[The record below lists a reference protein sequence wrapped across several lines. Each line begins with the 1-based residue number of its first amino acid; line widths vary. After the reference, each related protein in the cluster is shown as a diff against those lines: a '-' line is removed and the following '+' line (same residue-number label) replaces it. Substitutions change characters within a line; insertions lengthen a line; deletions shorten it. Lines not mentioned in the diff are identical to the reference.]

1 MSGTEQKIVK
11 RKQSG
16 IFGNGVSLM
25 VFQVAK
31 IVFPLITLPYLT
43 RILSVEVYG
52 VVTYVKAVMNYMQ
65 IFVDFGFVLSGTKDV
80 VQVRDN
86 QNKLELVVG
95 DTMAARTLLGLVG
108 FVIVAIL
115 AFSLPILRDNMLFT
129 LLSYITVFLSVFLF
143 DFLFRGMEVM
153 YVIAVRF
160 VVMKIISTV
169 LTFILVKNDSDVILI
184 PILDII
190 SSLIA
195 VALVLYEVKKLQIK
209 MKFSNFKNIVQKIK
223 ESFVYFLSNAAATS
237 LNAISTIIIGIY
249 ANAAEVA
256 YWGLAMQII
265 GTITALYNPISDSL
279 YPEMI
284 KTKKFGL
291 MRKALMIFVPLVI
304 FGSALV
310 FLMADFIFKVMGG
323 EEYLNAT
330 PAFRVLV
337 LMLTPGFLSVMFGWP
352 VLGSIDKM
360 KKVTTS
366 TIISVTFNI
375 VVLLLLAISNNLTL
389 INMAIARVAT
399 EVLLI
404 VIRYYWFRKYRNLFV
419 DCKRRAVTR

>member
-1 MSGTEQKIVK
+1 MEKTIK

-25 VFQVAK
+25 IFQVAK
-31 IVFPLITLPYLT
+31 IVFPLVTLPYLT

-80 VQVRDN
+80 VQVRDD
-86 QNKLELVVG
+86 QKKLELVVG
-95 DTMAARTLLGLVG
+95 DTMAARTFLGLVG

-115 AFSLPILRDNMLFT
+115 TFSLPMLRENILFT
-129 LLSYITVFLSVFLF
+129 LLSYMAVFLSVFLF

-153 YVIAVRF
+153 YIIALRF
-160 VVMKIISTV
+160 VVMKVISTA
-169 LTFILVKNDSDVILI
+169 LTFVLVKNDSDMMLI

-190 SSLIA
+190 SSLVA
-195 VALVLYEVKKLQIK
+195 VALVLYEVKKIQIK
-209 MKFSNFKNIVQKIK
+209 MKVSNFKNILQKIK

-237 LNAISTIIIGIY
+237 LNAMSTIIIGVY

-291 MRKALMIFVPLVI
+291 MRKALLIFTPLVAI
-304 FGSALV
+304 GCIVA
-310 FLMADFIFKVMGG
+310 FLMAEIVFKVLGG
-323 EEYLNAT
+323 EEYLAAV
-330 PAFRVLV
+330 PAFRILV
-337 LMLTPGFLSVMFGWP
+337 PMLLPGFLAVMFGWP
-352 VLGSIDKM
+352 VLGSIGKM
-360 KKVTTS
+360 KQVTAS
-366 TIISVTFNI
+366 TAISAVVNI
-375 VVLLLLAISNNLTL
+375 VGLLILAFTGNLTL
-389 INMAIARVAT
+389 INIAIARVVT
-399 EVLLI
+399 ECLLFA
-404 VIRYYWFRKYRNLFV
+404 IRYWCSRKYRYLFA
-419 DCKRRAVTR
+419 DYRRDK